1 MGRRLLGFRG
11 MRSASYLKHVRSF
24 PCLLCRRPAD
34 DAHHLRHAEGGPS
47 GVARKVGDEWTVPLC
62 RFCHMELHTTGDEE
76 LFWIKKRIDPEDWA
90 RISYAQWKDPK
101 TTR

>member
-1 MGRRLLGFRG
+1 

-34 DAHHLRHAEGGPS
+34 DAHHLRHPEGGLS

-62 RFCHMELHTTGDEE
+62 RFCHNELHTTGDEE

-90 RISYAQWKDPK
+90 KVSYSQWNDQK